1 MMMHLESP
9 ILKNKNFFFNYIII
23 WVIVIVAH
31 TAIISYFYG
40 EGIVVS
46 LTDSLLFNILF
57 SIIGV
62 FVWFPARFI
71 KTETGKRFVVLFN
84 HILIALIITG
94 LWLAIGYSILSSAFS
109 EHPTYVQFLQVSLPW
124 RFFLGIFY
132 YAGTTLFYYVMIFHG
147 SLQEKIYREAELK
160 GMIREA
166 EMNMLK
172 FQLNPHFI
180 FNSLNSISSL
190 TITSPEKA
198 REMIIKLSDFLR
210 YSLQQ
215 DGIQKSTLRN
225 ELENIENYLAIE
237 KIRFGDKLEF
247 SKEMEVDCSSYSIPS
262 LILQPVIEN
271 AIKHGVY
278 QSTERVDIHFSCKK
292 DDGFILIEVRNN
304 YDPESV
310 MKKGSGIGLKNVA
323 ERLKLIYD
331 KGNLLEIRQEMSVFI
346 VRIFIPIDHE

>member
-1 MMMHLESP
+1 MDLGSP
-9 ILKNKNFFFNYIII
+9 VLKNKSFFLNYIII

-31 TAIISYFYG
+31 TVIISYFYG
-40 EGIVVS
+40 EGILVS
-46 LTDSLLFNILF
+46 LSDSLLFNVLF

-62 FVWFPARFI
+62 YVWFPAKFI

-94 LWLAIGYSILSSAFS
+94 VWLTVGYSIMSMAFS
-109 EHPTYVQFLQVSLPW
+109 ENTSYVQFLQVSLPW
-124 RFFLGIFY
+124 RFFLGIFF
-132 YAGTTLFYYVMIFHG
+132 YAGTAMFYYVMIFHN
-147 SLQEKIYREAELK
+147 SLQEKIYREVELK
-160 GMIREA
+160 GMVREA

-190 TITSPEKA
+190 TLTSPEKA

-215 DGIQKSTLRN
+215 GGVQKSTLKN
-225 ELENIENYLAIE
+225 ELNNIENYLAIE

-247 SKEMEVDCSSYSIPS
+247 TKEMEVDCSSHSIPS

-278 QSTERVDIHFSCKK
+278 QSTEKVGIQFSCKK
-292 DDGFILIEVRNN
+292 DNGFIVIEVHNN
-304 YDPESV
+304 YDPDSV
-310 MKKGSGIGLKNVA
+310 LKKGAGIGLKNVA

-331 KGNLLEIRQEMSVFI
+331 KGNLLEVSQEKDSFT
-346 VRIFIPIDHE
+346 VRIFIPFDNE

>member
-1 MMMHLESP
+1 MHLSSP

-31 TAIISYFYG
+31 TFIISYFYG
-40 EGIVVS
+40 EGLLVS
-46 LTDSLLFNILF
+46 LSDSLLFNILF
-57 SIIGV
+57 SVIGV
-62 FVWFPARFI
+62 FVWFPVRFI

-94 LWLAIGYSILSSAFS
+94 LWLTVGYSLLSRAFS
-109 EHPTYVQFLQVSLPW
+109 EYPSYVQFLQVSLPW

-132 YAGTTLFYYVMIFHG
+132 YAGTTMFYYVMIFHG
-147 SLQEKIYREAELK
+147 SLQEKIYQEAELK
-160 GMIREA
+160 GMVREA

-198 REMIIKLSDFLR
+198 KEMIIKLSDFLR

-215 DGIQKSTLRN
+215 DGTQKSTLRN

-237 KIRFGDKLEF
+237 KIRFGDKLDF
-247 SKEMEVDCSSYSIPS
+247 IKEMEVDCSSYSIPS
-262 LILQPVIEN
+262 LILQPVFEN

-278 QSTERVDIHFSCKK
+278 QSTEKVDIFFSCKK
-292 DDGFILIEVRNN
+292 DNDFIVIEVQNN

-310 MKKGSGIGLKNVA
+310 MKKGAGIGLKNVA
-323 ERLKLIYD
+323 ERLKLIYH
-331 KGNLLEIRQEMSVFI
+331 KGNLLEIKQELNVFK
-346 VRIFIPIDHE
+346 VRIFIPIENE